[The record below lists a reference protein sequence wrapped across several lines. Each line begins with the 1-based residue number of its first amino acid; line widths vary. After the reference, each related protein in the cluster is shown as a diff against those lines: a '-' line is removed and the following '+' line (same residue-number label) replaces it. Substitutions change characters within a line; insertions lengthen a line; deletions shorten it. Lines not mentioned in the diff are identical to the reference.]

1 MPLSWGFIISHISC
15 VFMYVYYVTVFLL
28 LLLMVILLVI
38 LMLVKNSRCP
48 YVGHNSRNHCLIK
61 SCKKF
66 ISRIL
71 LYVLINS
78 LMTLLLRNLTSFKF
92 LAKYMSFS
100 SIYWSAASFF
110 FLDSYMNLSNSP
122 SEGKQTR
129 QRRRTAR
136 HVNPSLSLSCL
147 FISHVDTLKSKGR
160 SKR

>member
-1 MPLSWGFIISHISC
+1 MPLSWGFIISHINC
-15 VFMYVYYVTVFLL
+15 VFMYVNYVTVFLL

-110 FLDSYMNLSNSP
+110 FLILIWTFPIHPQKVNRHDREDERPDMSTPPFLLVAFSYLM
-122 SEGKQTR
+122 
-129 QRRRTAR
+129 
-136 HVNPSLSLSCL
+136 
-147 FISHVDTLKSKGR
+147 
-160 SKR
+160 